1 MSENS
6 GGQALKAGSWYVF
19 SNFLI
24 KGVGI
29 FTTPI
34 ITRLINPTE
43 YGIYNTYKSMLV
55 IMSIIGTL
63 NILTS
68 IAVARFEYEDEEE
81 YSAYISSVVG
91 LSTISVTVIY
101 LISRLLIQFF
111 GNPLDIPMLLIDFM
125 YFNILLT
132 NTFDVLQTKHRSQLK
147 YKQFVFFSL
156 LVSIVAPILSIILV
170 SLQDSNKYIGY
181 VLGTNLPIMIIGVA
195 LYYVIFKQGRTF
207 YNKEYWKYA
216 LNISVP
222 LIPHSLS
229 NNLLSQSDRVLISTY
244 RNATEVGL
252 YSLAYSYS
260 AILMTIWNA
269 LNQAWAPWFY
279 GEMNNE
285 NYKLIQKIVK
295 PYTVLF
301 SMMFIGM
308 LALGPE
314 ALKIFGSTE
323 YQDGVRVIPPVL
335 LGLYFQFSYSLYV
348 NIEIYLKQTKYIS
361 TGTLM
366 AAVLNIVLNILVIPT
381 YGYIGAAYTTLIGY
395 IFLYVV
401 HYYMSNKI
409 LEGADVIGN
418 RFIVFWS
425 LFMVAISF
433 IFNFLTEYLI
443 IRYILLVVIFAVI
456 LMLFRKEI
464 PEVIKLSKTIF
475 KRK

>member
-1 MSENS
+1 
-6 GGQALKAGSWYVF
+6 
-19 SNFLI
+19 
-24 KGVGI
+24 
-29 FTTPI
+29 
-34 ITRLINPTE
+34 
-43 YGIYNTYKSMLV
+43 
-55 IMSIIGTL
+55 
-63 NILTS
+63 
-68 IAVARFEYEDEEE
+68 
-81 YSAYISSVVG
+81 
-91 LSTISVTVIY
+91 
-101 LISRLLIQFF
+101 
-111 GNPLDIPMLLIDFM
+111 LDIPMLLIDFM

-195 LYYVIFKQGRTF
+195 LYYVIFKQGKTF
-207 YNKEYWKYA
+207 YNKEYWKFA
-216 LNISVP
+216 LNISLP

-229 NNLLSQSDRVLISTY
+229 NNILSQSDRVLISTY

-314 ALKIFGSTE
+314 ALKVFGSAE

-361 TGTLM
+361 IGTVM

-395 IFLYVV
+395 IFLYLV

-418 RFIVFWS
+418 KFILFWS

-433 IFNFLTEYLI
+433 IFNFLTDYLI
-443 IRYILLVVIFAVI
+443 VRYILLVAIFSVI
-456 LMLFRKEI
+456 LILFRKEI
-464 PEVIKLSKTIF
+464 PEVI
-475 KRK
+475 